1 MALSRNGA
9 GHEAPTDR
17 LTIHYS
23 KRSAHV
29 VPAEPRQRLL
39 LD

>member
-9 GHEAPTDR
+9 GHEAPAY
-17 LTIHYS
+17 LPTIHYS
-23 KRSAHV
+23 KRGAHV